1 MKIRVVFLGFL
12 QHRGVSGTDSSIL
25 LVVSFPTDES
35 SRLQDT
41 MIKVFLSQE
50 CTVKKIVLPKRDFFF
65 SVKYLFIWL
74 LQVLVVACRIFCW
87 GMWPL
92 SSCGTQ
98 AIECA
103 GSVVVVH
110 GLS

>member
-1 MKIRVVFLGFL
+1 MKIRVVFLGVL

-65 SVKYLFIWL
+65 FRKIFIYLVASGLSCGMQDL
-74 LQVLVVACRIFCW
+74 LLGHVGFSPVVALR
-87 GMWPL
+87 L
-92 SSCGTQ
+92 
-98 AIECA
+98 
-103 GSVVVVH
+103 
-110 GLS
+110 